1 MASFLKAPS
10 VERLP
15 VILEELHSGS
25 LRIPP
30 FQRDF
35 EWIGEQRINL
45 FDSILRGLPTGS
57 LMVWR
62 TELNLHADPAL
73 GPYRQVT
80 DTEASQYLLDGRQ
93 RMTSLYA
100 ALAPALWTRVG
111 LAVPEGT
118 SARAPDGTAWDVLFD
133 LDSEEFELGAPDERR
148 VGQTTEPSCQLPLRL
163 ILDDTAF
170 DDWRAENKPTREQV
184 NRARHLRSAFVDYLI
199 PVVPLATDD
208 IGVVTMTF
216 KRVNSGGTEMGDADM
231 TRALAWQEGY
241 DLREKID
248 GVREALSSLG
258 WGNLEEDTILRA
270 IAGVA
275 LADPLSM
282 DVERLAKAIHENSG
296 VVEHAGKCLVEAV
309 KLLGTRLGI
318 RSRATLPTVQILLFA
333 ARAFHEAKLTLS
345 EKQQG
350 ELAAWAAEASIDER
364 FGTTATH
371 MLRAY
376 FRALVSRL
384 GLSTEQPMT
393 AKRRSAVECW
403 KFRMIWAR
411 SRGTALVLAAQ
422 RPRDSNGQE
431 LPDPHRLL
439 ADGNENIGMMLARG
453 GEGLSE
459 SLLSSIARLKGIEL
473 QSPANRVVCPP
484 AEMPALRRR
493 LLAVDTPP
501 ELRES
506 HLIDEVAHRALLRAD
521 LGEFFERRRTLILDA
536 EKRWVEERNGSVDIV
551 RDQRTY
557 SQG

>member
-1 MASFLKAPS
+1 MARKPGSRSEITGP
-10 VERLP
+10 RLR
-15 VILEELHSGS
+15 EAA
-25 LRIPP
+25 LRL
-30 FQRDF
+30 FARD
-35 EWIGEQRINL
+35 G
-45 FDSILRGLPTGS
+45 
-57 LMVWR
+57 
-62 TELNLHADPAL
+62 
-73 GPYRQVT
+73 
-80 DTEASQYLLDGRQ
+80 
-93 RMTSLYA
+93 YA
-100 ALAPALWTRVG
+100 AVSMRQIAAEVGVQAGALYLYTADKQSLLA
-111 LAVPEGT
+111 
-118 SARAPDGTAWDVLFD
+118 D
-133 LDSEEFELGAPDERR
+133 LMAD
-148 VGQTTEPSCQLPLRL
+148 
-163 ILDDTAF
+163 
-170 DDWRAENKPTREQV
+170 
-184 NRARHLRSAFVDYLI
+184 HL
-199 PVVPLATDD
+199 
-208 IGVVTMTF
+208 
-216 KRVNSGGTEMGDADM
+216 
-231 TRALAWQEGY
+231 
-241 DLREKID
+241 
-248 GVREALSSLG
+248 EAL
-258 WGNLEEDTILRA
+258 
-270 IAGVA
+270 
-275 LADPLSM
+275 
-282 DVERLAKAIHENSG
+282 
-296 VVEHAGKCLVEAV
+296 
-309 KLLGTRLGI
+309 
-318 RSRATLPTVQILLFA
+318 
-333 ARAFHEAKLTLS
+333 
-345 EKQQG
+345 
-350 ELAAWAAEASIDER
+350 LAAWAAEASIDER